1 MPILHPTSDVR
12 ARAVDGLVVLLDLR
26 TASYV
31 VLDRVATAMWQALT
45 SHTDDERRIAALAER
60 FDAPAG
66 VLRDDLD
73 AFARDCLERG
83 FLAPEPPVPAR
94 SPAGRGGAARGALA
108 LRAWLSLLATSRSIA
123 RRGFSDTYRRYAR
136 LPRPAPVGG
145 EDVGALLS
153 RAERAF
159 YRAEN
164 FFLLRSA
171 PRDCLPRSL
180 ALFRFLRSVG
190 VPAEHCIGVQRFPFE
205 AHAWVEC
212 GGSVVHDSASFT
224 RSYAEIARLGP

>member
-26 TASYV
+26 TGAYV
-31 VLDRVATAMWQALT
+31 VLDRVASAMWQVLT
-45 SHTDDERRIAALAER
+45 SVSEHARQLAELAHR
-60 FDAPAG
+60 FEAPAG
-66 VLRDDLD
+66 RLEADLE
-73 AFARDCLERG
+73 AFARECGERG
-83 FLAPEPPVPAR
+83 FLAAEPPAVERPGLR
-94 SPAGRGGAARGALA
+94 RRAARGALA
-108 LRAWLSLLATSRSIA
+108 LRAWLTLLATSRSLA
-123 RRGFSDTYRRYAR
+123 RRGFSDTYRRYDR
-136 LPRPAPVGG
+136 LPRPEPGG
-145 EDVGALLS
+145 NDVDALVS

-159 YRAEN
+159 SRAEN

-180 ALFRFLRSVG
+180 ALFRFLLSVG

-212 GGSVVHDSASFT
+212 GGRAVNESSGLT
-224 RSYAEIARLGP
+224 RGYTELARLRS